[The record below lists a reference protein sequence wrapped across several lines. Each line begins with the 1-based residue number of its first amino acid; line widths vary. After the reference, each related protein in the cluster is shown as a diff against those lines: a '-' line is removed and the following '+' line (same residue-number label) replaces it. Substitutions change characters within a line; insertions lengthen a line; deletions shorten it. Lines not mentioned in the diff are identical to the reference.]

1 MKRFTAILLS
11 IFTVF
16 ALTACQPTPEA
27 AVVVR
32 KDTDKMIEKAQ
43 STPATTDA
51 PTLSLKERYAIPDAL
66 SYTQTGASGKLNIS
80 VEAVVTAPNGELPI
94 VRVEAAE
101 FSQETVTA
109 FWNAFIGDTPMF
121 EQNYVQT
128 KSDIEKAILYY
139 KQVQAGMIDGLET
152 PEEAQEKIDTLE
164 AAYPSAPDSVEP
176 VPATPELKRIPVD
189 LGEYRNVAHYYGLH
203 ATNNEQRLFFN
214 VHNHYDNTKA
224 IEIKGYDRNGNQTG
238 STILGVSRRAS
249 LHCMRMNDRG
259 GVCYINAD
267 AMRMERGDALPE
279 QASAFISL
287 TPAEA
292 AAAVEA
298 FIAKVGLADVMAVSD
313 IYLCNDRDELNGRP
327 EASAF
332 AYEIFCTRLIHG
344 TQCANILNAH
354 ESSQTAIKHD
364 AFAPTWGYESFKFRV
379 DDTGIFD
386 ISWTSPV
393 ASTETVTEDSALK
406 PFHEIEEI
414 AKKMLPIIFEPD
426 AKDKRVKSIDI
437 SIDRV
442 TLSLWR
448 IAEQDRFDHGL
459 YIPVWN
465 FFGTRS
471 ETITILPDR
480 DFTNVTN
487 GAMLTINAIDGS
499 IIDVELGY

>member
-1 MKRFTAILLS
+1 
-11 IFTVF
+11 
-16 ALTACQPTPEA
+16 
-27 AVVVR
+27 
-32 KDTDKMIEKAQ
+32 
-43 STPATTDA
+43 
-51 PTLSLKERYAIPDAL
+51 
-66 SYTQTGASGKLNIS
+66 
-80 VEAVVTAPNGELPI
+80 
-94 VRVEAAE
+94 
-101 FSQETVTA
+101 
-109 FWNAFIGDTPMF
+109 
-121 EQNYVQT
+121 
-128 KSDIEKAILYY
+128 
-139 KQVQAGMIDGLET
+139 
-152 PEEAQEKIDTLE
+152 
-164 AAYPSAPDSVEP
+164 
-176 VPATPELKRIPVD
+176 
-189 LGEYRNVAHYYGLH
+189 
-203 ATNNEQRLFFN
+203 
-214 VHNHYDNTKA
+214 
-224 IEIKGYDRNGNQTG
+224 
-238 STILGVSRRAS
+238 
-249 LHCMRMNDRG
+249 
-259 GVCYINAD
+259 
-267 AMRMERGDALPE
+267 
-279 QASAFISL
+279 
-287 TPAEA
+287 
-292 AAAVEA
+292 
-298 FIAKVGLADVMAVSD
+298 MAVSD

-327 EASAF
+327 ETSAF

-487 GAMLTINAIDGS
+487 GTMLTINAIDGS